1 MSPNTK
7 KHNKSSASR
16 FARLLTLG
24 NETTGNII
32 DARGNGYTVAIDGS
46 MRGEKTRPKRGRG
59 KSARRLRLK
68 AKRAEEFA

>member
-1 MSPNTK
+1 MSPDTN
-7 KHNKSSASR
+7 NPSASR

-32 DARGNGYTVAIDGS
+32 DARGNGYTIAVDGS

-59 KSARRLRLK
+59 KSARRLLLK
-68 AKRAEEFA
+68 TRRAEEFA

>member
-7 KHNKSSASR
+7 KHNKPLVSR

-24 NETTGNII
+24 NTTTGNII
-32 DARGNGYTVAIDGS
+32 DARCNAYTIAADGS
-46 MRGEKTRPKRGRG
+46 MRGEKIRPKRGRG

-68 AKRAEEFA
+68 ALRADRFE